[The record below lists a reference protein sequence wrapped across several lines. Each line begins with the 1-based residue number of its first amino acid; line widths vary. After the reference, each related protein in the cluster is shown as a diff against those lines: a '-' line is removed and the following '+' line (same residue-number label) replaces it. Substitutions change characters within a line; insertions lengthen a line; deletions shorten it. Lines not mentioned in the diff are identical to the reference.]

1 MGKKLDSILAK
12 VQKDYKVN
20 ISSARES
27 GVIERLQLDSPGMNY
42 CFGGGMP
49 LGRIIM
55 LHGEESSGKS
65 TISEWLATQVQ
76 KKYDG
81 KNTVVYLDYEYT
93 FDSAH
98 AEELGLDLDNNFILV
113 RPTNGEDGFN
123 LVRDLVDT
131 GEVGLVVIDSI
142 TAVAS
147 KASCEDAFSG
157 FAGGKNAGMISS
169 ALKMLA
175 PYLYNNKC
183 TMILIA
189 QERDNIGAMYG
200 PNFKVGTSRAPKF
213 YSSWTAR
220 VSRTGDIT
228 DKDKGLIGIE
238 MRVRNT
244 KNKVGI
250 AKRDANMTLYFA
262 EGFRVDDEYVDY
274 LKALGL
280 VEQKGAYYS
289 NSEWIADDGTV
300 GMKVCGLEAV
310 KDWLHANPK
319 MYEKIKQ
326 QVTEL
331 ICGHT
336 ILDNNNEDGD
346 EETTVLE
353 DGTVINSDGEIV
365 EE

>member
-1 MGKKLDSILAK
+1 MGKKLDNVLANI
-12 VQKDYKVN
+12 QKAYKINVTP
-20 ISSARES
+20 ARES
-27 GVIERLQLDSPGMNY
+27 GVIERLALDSPGMNF
-42 CFGGGMP
+42 CFGGGLP

-55 LHGEESSGKS
+55 LHGQESSGKS
-65 TISEWLATQVQ
+65 TICTYLATQVQ
-76 KKYDG
+76 KKYTG

-93 FDSAH
+93 FDAEH
-98 AEELGLDLDNNFILV
+98 AAEMGLDLDNNFILV
-113 RPTNGEDGFN
+113 RPSNGEDGFN
-123 LVRDLVDT
+123 MVRDLVDS

-147 KASCEDAFSG
+147 KAACEDAFSG
-157 FAGGKNAGMISS
+157 FSGGKNAAMISS
-169 ALKMLA
+169 ALRMLA

-183 TMILIA
+183 TLALVA

-200 PNFKVGTSRAPKF
+200 PDFKVGTSRAPKF
-213 YSSWTAR
+213 YSSWIAR

-238 MRVRNT
+238 MRIRNT

-250 AKRDANMTLYFA
+250 AKRDANLKLYFA
-262 EGFRVDDEYVDY
+262 EGFRCDDEYVDY
-274 LKALGL
+274 LKVLGL

-289 NSEWIADDGTV
+289 NPDWVADDGTI

-310 KDWLHANPK
+310 KEWLNNNPK
-319 MYEKIKQ
+319 MYSRIKND
-326 QVTEL
+326 VNAL

-336 ILDNNNEDGD
+336 VLDFEENESESNEDVD
-346 EETTVLE
+346 NEEE
-353 DGTVINSDGEIV
+353 SFDS